1 MFFPCHNEVENVERV
16 VREAHRHLAALTED
30 FEIIVVDDGS
40 TDGTRER
47 AEAVANTD
55 SRIRVVAHPTNLGY
69 GHALRTG
76 FKNARKPL
84 VTYTDGDGQFSLADL
99 PNMLA
104 ALNGHGFVLGYRL
117 QRADPPHRRVNAW
130 LWTAF
135 VRMMLGINVRDLDC
149 GFKLFRREVV
159 QDLEFIAGR
168 GAVISAEL
176 IAKVDNP
183 NVAAII
189 LPGGG
194 LKEGETH
201 EEGAARELFEE
212 TGLIA
217 SEFTFVLSYR
227 SPVAAHHVFIPGIVE
242 GTALAL
248 REIEEIIWW
257 DGAQPIKTTS
267 SVIPILSD
275 PRIGF
280 LAAP

>member
-1 MFFPCHNEVENVERV
+1 MTHTAATDDPTSPLQISVFFPCHNEVENVERV

-40 TDGTRER
+40 TDGTPER

-117 QRADPPHRRVNAW
+117 QRADPAHRRVNAW

-149 GFKLFRREVV
+149 GFKLFRRELVR
-159 QDLEFIAGR
+159 DLEFIAGR

-176 IAKVDNP
+176 IAKATRAGHSFAQVGVHHYPRASGEQSGNSLRVVANSFVD
-183 NVAAII
+183 
-189 LPGGG
+189 
-194 LKEGETH
+194 
-201 EEGAARELFEE
+201 
-212 TGLIA
+212 
-217 SEFTFVLSYR
+217 VLR
-227 SPVAAHHVFIPGIVE
+227 
-242 GTALAL
+242 LWRQL
-248 REIEEIIWW
+248 R
-257 DGAQPIKTTS
+257 
-267 SVIPILSD
+267 
-275 PRIGF
+275 
-280 LAAP
+280 